1 LRWIVALGLL
11 AGGIGTAF
19 NGRHKRL
26 DPVTRLILFGEDLF
40 RNGEVKSLGGVLKT
54 AIMRRLRG
62 EEGQT
67 LVEYALIILLVA
79 VALVAALTTFG
90 GGLSGAYST
99 HNLEP
104 CSCII
109 G

>member
-1 LRWIVALGLL
+1 M
-11 AGGIGTAF
+11 
-19 NGRHKRL
+19 
-26 DPVTRLILFGEDLF
+26 
-40 RNGEVKSLGGVLKT
+40 KT

-79 VALVAALTTFG
+79 VTLVLSLTMLG

-99 HNLEP
+99 ITSSLVAAL
-104 CSCII
+104 
-109 G
+109 